1 MSLTETKSRINA
13 VCKKTGRDPAS
24 VTLVAVSKFQPTEKI
39 QLLLDQGQRVFGENR
54 VQEATE
60 KFPALREEY
69 KDIELHCI
77 GHLQTNKVKEAVRI
91 FDVIETVDSLRLAKV
106 INREMDNQKRSLSC
120 FIQVNTGGEEQK
132 GGVSTKELSA
142 LFRFCQ
148 EQTSLNI
155 EGLMCIPPVNEIPD
169 LHFALLHKL
178 AKEFSMKK
186 LSMGMSAD
194 FDAAIRYGA
203 THVRIG
209 TALFGIRDNCIAKP
223 KII

>member
-1 MSLTETKSRINA
+1 MSLAETKSRINA

-24 VTLVAVSKFQPTEKI
+24 VTLVAVSKFQPIEKI
-39 QLLLDQGQRVFGENR
+39 RLLLDQGQRVFGENR
-54 VQEATE
+54 VQEAAE

-91 FDVIETVDSLRLAKV
+91 FDVIETVDSLRLAEV
-106 INREMDNQKRSLSC
+106 INREMDKQKRSLSC

-132 GGVSTKELSA
+132 GGVSPKELGA

-209 TALFGIRDNCIAKP
+209 TAIFGIRDNCSLLK
-223 KII
+223 

>member
-1 MSLTETKSRINA
+1 MSLAETKSRINA

-24 VTLVAVSKFQPTEKI
+24 VTLVAVSKFQPIEKI
-39 QLLLDQGQRVFGENR
+39 RLLLDQGQRVFGENR
-54 VQEATE
+54 VQEAAE

-91 FDVIETVDSLRLAKV
+91 FDVIETVDSLRLAEV
-106 INREMDNQKRSLSC
+106 INREMDKQKRSLSC

-132 GGVSTKELSA
+132 GGVSPKELGA

-209 TALFGIRDNCIAKP
+209 TAIFGIRDNCRLLK
-223 KII
+223 

>member
-1 MSLTETKSRINA
+1 MSLAETKSRINA

-24 VTLVAVSKFQPTEKI
+24 VTLVAVSKFQPMEKI
-39 QLLLDQGQRVFGENR
+39 RILLDQGQRVFGENR
-54 VQEATE
+54 VQEAAE

-91 FDVIETVDSLRLAKV
+91 FDVIETVDSIRLAEV
-106 INREMDNQKRSLSC
+106 INREMDKQKRSLSC
-120 FIQVNTGGEEQK
+120 FIQVKTGGEEQK
-132 GGVSTKELSA
+132 GGVSPKELGA

-209 TALFGIRDNCIAKP
+209 TALFGIRDNCRLLK
-223 KII
+223 

>member
-1 MSLTETKSRINA
+1 MSLAETKSRVNA

-24 VTLVAVSKFQPTEKI
+24 VTLVAVSKFQPMEKI
-39 QLLLDQGQRVFGENR
+39 RILLDQGQRVFGENR
-54 VQEATE
+54 VQEAAE

-91 FDVIETVDSLRLAKV
+91 FDVIETVDSIRLAEV
-106 INREMDNQKRSLSC
+106 INREMDKQKRSLSC

-132 GGVSTKELSA
+132 GGVSPKELGA

-186 LSMGMSAD
+186 LSMGMSVD

-209 TALFGIRDNCIAKP
+209 TAIFGIRDNCRLLK
-223 KII
+223 

>member
-1 MSLTETKSRINA
+1 MSLAETKSRINA

-24 VTLVAVSKFQPTEKI
+24 VTLVAVSKFQPMEKI
-39 QLLLDQGQRVFGENR
+39 RLLLDQGQRVFGENR
-54 VQEATE
+54 VQEAAE

-91 FDVIETVDSLRLAKV
+91 FDVIETVDSIRLAEV
-106 INREMDNQKRSLSC
+106 INREMDKQKRSLSC

-132 GGVSTKELSA
+132 GGVSPKELGA

-169 LHFALLHKL
+169 LHFALLHKP

-209 TALFGIRDNCIAKP
+209 TALFGIRDNCRLLK
-223 KII
+223 